1 MRKKILVS
9 ILLFS
14 FLFFFKKSEILSLL
28 ISIPLEVSVS
38 FPSGEYF
45 SPNNVLL
52 IAVKN
57 DKGVPIGLKRII
69 NPVYPLET
77 KISRQDI
84 FMPGLVSSK
93 LEIYAE
99 MNKSG
104 EIGSKEKGGFYSSKT
119 FKTFIISSS
128 IGINLDSKK
137 Q

>member
-1 MRKKILVS
+1 MAKKIL
-9 ILLFS
+9 LLTLLLS
-14 FLFFFKKSEILSLL
+14 FLFVFKKSEILSFL

-57 DKGVPIGLKRII
+57 EKKVPIGLKRII

-84 FMPGLVSSK
+84 FMPGLVSSE

-104 EIGSKEKGGFYSSKT
+104 EIDSKEKGGFYSSKT
-119 FKTFIISSS
+119 IKTFIISSS
-128 IGINLDSKK
+128 ISLNLDSKK
-137 Q
+137 